1 MARTLQRVSLNILN
15 LQVGDDSPN
24 MSDSHMFT
32 KNKMPDGYDEVW
44 KAFGRAWMKKDK
56 DDEEQVNTK

>member
-1 MARTLQRVSLNILN
+1 
-15 LQVGDDSPN
+15 
-24 MSDSHMFT
+24 MFT

>member
-1 MARTLQRVSLNILN
+1 MEELLVRTLQRVSLNILN

-44 KAFGRAWMKKDK
+44 LAFGRACMK
-56 DDEEQVNTK
+56 